1 MRRNRMR
8 ELLLEDRPLVGV
20 FISIPAAALVEYCG
34 FFGFDWVC
42 LDAEHGG
49 ITPESCYELV
59 RAADA
64 VGIASV
70 VQAPSK
76 RPDVLLGYAETG
88 ANAIIGPHVA
98 SAEEA
103 RLLVSALRFPPAGS
117 RGVSA
122 SSRAANYGIT
132 QTASDYFTD
141 TTNTPIIAALLEDA
155 QAYEHLEEILA
166 VPGIEMF
173 SLGHGDLAASM
184 GHPGNTRHPDVVSR
198 LETAAAVLRERGKD
212 FEMPTSDGASARHAI
227 ALGAR
232 FVQVGLS
239 TLFTTAARQ
248 YLSEALLGDHNRRTT
263 SEFGQP
269 RPQS

>member
-1 MRRNRMR
+1 VRRNRLR

-20 FISIPAAALVEYCG
+20 FVSIPSAALVEYCG
-34 FFGFDWVC
+34 LIGFDWIC

-49 ITPESCYELV
+49 ITPETCYELV

-64 VGIASV
+64 VGLASV

-88 ANAIIGPHVA
+88 ASAIIGPHVT

-103 RLLVSALRFPPAGS
+103 RSLVSALRFPPAGS

-122 SSRAANYGIT
+122 GSRAANYGIT
-132 QTASDYFTD
+132 QTATDYLTD
-141 TTNTPIIAALLEDA
+141 TTNTPIVAALLEDVE
-155 QAYEHLEEILA
+155 AYEHLGEILA
-166 VPGIEMF
+166 EPGIEMF

-184 GHPGNTRHPDVVSR
+184 GHPGLTRHPDVVAR
-198 LETAAAVLRERGKD
+198 IEQAAAVLREHGKA

-239 TLFTTAARQ
+239 TLFAAAARE
-248 YLSEALLGDHNRRTT
+248 YLSVVALGDRTAHT
-263 SEFGQP
+263 T
-269 RPQS
+269 RD